1 MAVTY
6 TNVWKN
12 ILTALKS
19 KIRAE
24 MKCPVYSDW
33 YDEVKGNQF
42 ISVIPTS
49 SEQGDV
55 TSKSEHRIFN
65 MEVRYYFLNSN
76 NKQFQNYVLNQVS
89 ILEALVHDNPTL
101 SLADSTTAYNVM
113 IGDLELNIE
122 SDNEEHEDYF
132 IVGWDLSCE
141 HLSNLG

>member
-24 MKCPVYSDW
+24 MKCPVYSEW
-33 YDEVKGNQF
+33 FETIKANEF
-42 ISVIPTS
+42 IRIIPTGS
-49 SEQGDV
+49 NQGDV
-55 TSKSEHRIFN
+55 TKFSEHRQFN
-65 MEVRYYFLNSN
+65 MEIRYYFMSRK
-76 NKQFQNYVLNQVS
+76 NKQFQNYVLNQTS

-101 SLADSTTAYNVM
+101 TLADSTTAYNVM
-113 IGDLELNIE
+113 IGDLEFNLE
-122 SDNEEHEDYF
+122 DSEYEDYF
-132 IVGWDLSCE
+132 IAGWDLSCE

>member
-42 ISVIPTS
+42 ISVVPTS

-55 TSKSEHRIFN
+55 TKNSEHRTFN
-65 MEVRYYFLNSN
+65 MEVRYYFLNRN

-101 SLADSTTAYNVM
+101 SLADSTTA
-113 IGDLELNIE
+113 
-122 SDNEEHEDYF
+122 
-132 IVGWDLSCE
+132 
-141 HLSNLG
+141 

>member
-12 ILTALKS
+12 VLTALKS
-19 KIRAE
+19 KIMAE

-33 YDEVKGNQF
+33 YQEIKGNQF

-49 SEQGDV
+49 TEQGDV
-55 TSKSEHRIFN
+55 TNKSEHRTFN
-65 MEVRYYFLNSN
+65 MEVRYYFLNRKD
-76 NKQFQNYVLNQVS
+76 KQFQNYVLNQVS

-113 IGDLELNIE
+113 IGDLELNVGD
-122 SDNEEHEDYF
+122 DNEEYEDYF
-132 IVGWDLSCE
+132 IAGWDLSCE